1 MSSPAIV
8 VPLDGS
14 PLAEHALVPAV
25 SIAARLG
32 ADVHLIHVRERGE
45 STLLPPV
52 LPLMYAAVDV
62 SAPADAVVFDSAYL
76 QTISERI
83 RPNIGPGT
91 IVTTHPEGSAPKTII
106 DYAHDVSAAMIV
118 IATRR
123 HDGSHRKVI
132 SSVADKV
139 ARRAGI
145 PVLMVGPETTP
156 VRRAAAW
163 DCERILIPLDGSAI
177 AGEIVV
183 PAAALA
189 SRFSAHITLL
199 TILSTEPHAT
209 GWLAMPTGATIE
221 EAEQE
226 AIVQLDSAARAL
238 RRLGLNV
245 DTRIVRADQPAA
257 EAIINE
263 ATATNT
269 DVIAIATRGHG
280 FAKRFAFGSVAQE
293 LVNHA
298 VVPTLVL
305 SPANPQLPEPSYSDE
320 IRRSILHPN

>member
-1 MSSPAIV
+1 MSNPVLV

-25 SIAARLG
+25 SIARRLG
-32 ADVHLIHVRERGE
+32 ADVHLIYVREPGE
-45 STLLPPV
+45 STLLPPF

-62 SAPADAVVFDSAYL
+62 AAPADSVPADSAYL
-76 QTISERI
+76 QAISERI
-83 RPNIGPGT
+83 RSETGGGQ
-91 IVTTHPEGSAPKTII
+91 IVTTHPEGSAPNTII
-106 DYAHDVSAAMIV
+106 DYARDVRAALIV
-118 IATRR
+118 MATRR
-123 HDGSHRKVI
+123 HDGTHRKVI

-145 PVLMVGPETTP
+145 PVLMVGPETAP

-163 DCERILIPLDGSAI
+163 DCERILIPLDGSTI
-177 AGEIVV
+177 AREIVV

-189 SRFSAHITLL
+189 TQFGARVTLL

-221 EAEQE
+221 DAEQE
-226 AIVQLDSAARAL
+226 AVTQMDNAARAL

-245 DTRIVRADQPAA
+245 DTRIIRTDRPTA
-257 EAIINE
+257 EAIISE
-263 ATATNT
+263 AMDTST

-280 FAKRFAFGSVAQE
+280 FAKRFAFGSVAQQ
-293 LVNHA
+293 LVDHA
-298 VVPTLVL
+298 LVPTLVL
-305 SPANPQLPEPSYSDE
+305 SPSEAETSAGSHADGVANSFRNPQ
-320 IRRSILHPN
+320 